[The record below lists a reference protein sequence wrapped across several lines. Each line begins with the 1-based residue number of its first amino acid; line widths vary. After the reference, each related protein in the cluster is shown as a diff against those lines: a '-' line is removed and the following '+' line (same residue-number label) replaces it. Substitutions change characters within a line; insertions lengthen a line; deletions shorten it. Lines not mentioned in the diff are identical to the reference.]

1 MILSMNVNVVEAK
14 ARLSNLLARVERGET
29 VIICNRN
36 RPVAELC
43 PVRASRKK
51 PRPLGLAS
59 GSFVVPDSF
68 FEPLPAKLLHAF
80 EGGE

>member
-1 MILSMNVNVVEAK
+1 MNVNVVEAK
-14 ARLSNLLARVERGET
+14 AGLSKLLARVARGET

-36 RPVAELC
+36 RPVAELR
-43 PVRASRKK
+43 PVRTARKR

-68 FEPLPAKLLHAF
+68 FEPLPDEMLRAF